1 MDYKMADIFDEVSD
15 ELKQDQLIQLWQK
28 YSKYIFSLL
37 ILIVLS
43 ISSYQGYLIWNKKQN
58 TANSEQFFSGLEKLD
73 SKQFQDSTKIFL
85 NSVLEQKD
93 GYRVLSMFGLAHS
106 NFKNGKISEMI
117 LDYQSIYDDQDIGIY
132 YQYLA
137 RMLSVMKDN
146 KSPLNKLQERL
157 SPILNS
163 PNKLEL
169 LAAEL
174 EMVLFIR
181 FNKIEK
187 ALKSLETLLD
197 RNDITSEQKN
207 RLVLINKVYSSYAK

>member
-1 MDYKMADIFDEVSD
+1 MDFKMADFFDEVSD
-15 ELKQDQLIQLWQK
+15 ELKQDQLIQLWKK
-28 YSKYIFSLL
+28 YSRYIISLL
-37 ILIVLS
+37 ILLILS

-117 LDYQSIYDDQDIGIY
+117 LDYQSIYDDKDIGIY

-137 RMLSVMKDN
+137 RMLSVMKDD

-163 PNKLEL
+163 PSKLEL

-174 EMVLFIR
+174 EMVLFIK